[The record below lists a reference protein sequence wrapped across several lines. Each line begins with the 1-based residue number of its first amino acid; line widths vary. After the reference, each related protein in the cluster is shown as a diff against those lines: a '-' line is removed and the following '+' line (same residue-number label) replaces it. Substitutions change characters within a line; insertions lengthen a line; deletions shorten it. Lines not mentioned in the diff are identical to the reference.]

1 MINKIK
7 VGILRGGTGNHHA
20 ISVRRGGDIISH
32 IFENLSEKYKVVD
45 ILIDK
50 EGIWHLNGIP
60 TKPADLV
67 RKIDVVWD
75 TSEHPSSSITL
86 DNFSIPNVGRGYF

>member
-1 MINKIK
+1 MEKK
-7 VGILRGGTGNHHA
+7 RVGILRGGMGNQYTSS
-20 ISVRRGGDIISH
+20 IRKGGDIISH

-50 EGIWHLNGIP
+50 EGVWHLNGIP